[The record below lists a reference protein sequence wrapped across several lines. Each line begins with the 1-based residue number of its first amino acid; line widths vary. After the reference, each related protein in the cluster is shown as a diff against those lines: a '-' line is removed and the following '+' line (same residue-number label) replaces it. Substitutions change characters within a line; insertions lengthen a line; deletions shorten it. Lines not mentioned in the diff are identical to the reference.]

1 MKYLERL
8 IKQYTQ
14 KLPGM
19 AELTVLKFLDFQY

>member
-8 IKQYTQ
+8 IKHYTQ

-19 AELTVLKFLDFQY
+19 AYLTVLKFLDFQY